1 VGIVARFV
9 NPGPEPASRIYD
21 EASQPPAGACH
32 ASVTDEPLTATV
44 NPVGA
49 PGAAAHKAGTITTVS
64 FDDPLVPL
72 GVRARTRT
80 KYVPGG
86 ISVAT
91 REGVELPVSAVA
103 RSLRPLA
110 EPTSTT

>member
-1 VGIVARFV
+1 M
-9 NPGPEPASRIYD
+9 YD
-21 EASQPPAGACH
+21 EASQPPVGACQ

-49 PGAAAHKAGTITTVS
+49 PGAVAHVAGTDTAVS

-72 GVRARTRT
+72 GVRARTRM
-80 KYVPGG
+80 KYVPAGT
-86 ISVAT
+86 SVAT
-91 REGVELPVSAVA
+91 RNGVELPVSADA

-110 EPTSTT
+110 EPTSRT